1 MTIGK
6 LFLALAFIGLMP
18 YQTIFA
24 ASNEISRLIK
34 SFSEQVGKDDGLSY
48 TTSLELGRDKIK
60 EINLFYSAKSS
71 LHVDEARALILKIT
85 NRFVR
90 DVNNNAYLK
99 GDLAT
104 YPFTA
109 DKLDITVF
117 FRGKD
122 GKYAKSPNV
131 AQVSMHKGVVT
142 FYKFTQGS
150 FQIIHQE
157 NFQKSSKITKV

>member
-1 MTIGK
+1 MG
-6 LFLALAFIGLMP
+6 LFT
-18 YQTIFA
+18 YEA
-24 ASNEISRLIK
+24 AEAVSNEISRVIK
-34 SFSEQVGKDDGLSY
+34 SFSEQVDKDDGLSY

-60 EINLFYSAKSS
+60 EINLFYSSKSS
-71 LHVDEARALILKIT
+71 VHIDDARTLIVKIT
-85 NRFVR
+85 DRFVG

-99 GDLAT
+99 GDLAS

-109 DKLDITVF
+109 EKLDITVF
-117 FRGKD
+117 FRARD
-122 GKYAKSPNV
+122 GKYAKSPNI

-157 NFQKSSKITKV
+157 NLERASKIAKI